1 MDNYE
6 GVYMKENIIGYRI
19 KLLREKAKLSQA
31 KLATALGDVK
41 QPVLARY
48 ELGTIMPSYP
58 VLVKIADYFDVS
70 ADYLL
75 GRTDNP
81 EGKLYGQ
88 SKLESSDRMQDSIE
102 MCFEP
107 NTKAN
112 QKLKEALKKML
123 EEQQN

>member
-1 MDNYE
+1 MQ
-6 GVYMKENIIGYRI
+6 ENIIGYRI
-19 KLLREKAKLSQA
+19 KLLREKSKLSQA

-48 ELGTIMPSYP
+48 ELGSIMPSYP

-70 ADYLL
+70 TDYLL

-88 SKLESSDRMQDSIE
+88 PKLENSDRMQDFIE
-102 MCFEP
+102 MCFDP
-107 NTKAN
+107 STNAHA
-112 QKLKEALKKML
+112 KLKETLKKML
-123 EEQQN
+123 EEPQK

>member
-1 MDNYE
+1 MQ
-6 GVYMKENIIGYRI
+6 ENIIGYRI

-48 ELGTIMPSYP
+48 ELGSIMPSYS

-70 ADYLL
+70 TDYLL

-88 SKLESSDRMQDSIE
+88 PKLENSDRMQDFIE
-102 MCFEP
+102 MCFDP
-107 NTKAN
+107 STNAHA
-112 QKLKEALKKML
+112 KLKEALKKML
-123 EEQQN
+123 EEQQK

>member
-1 MDNYE
+1 MQ
-6 GVYMKENIIGYRI
+6 ENIIGYRI

-48 ELGTIMPSYP
+48 ALGSIMPSYP

-88 SKLESSDRMQDSIE
+88 PKLENSDRMQDFIE
-102 MCFEP
+102 MCFDP
-107 NTKAN
+107 STNAHA
-112 QKLKEALKKML
+112 KLKETLKKML
-123 EEQQN
+123 EEQQK

>member
-1 MDNYE
+1 MQ
-6 GVYMKENIIGYRI
+6 ENIIGYRI

-31 KLATALGDVK
+31 KLAATLGGVK

-48 ELGTIMPSYP
+48 ELGSIMPSYP

-88 SKLESSDRMQDSIE
+88 PKLENSDRMQDFIE
-102 MCFEP
+102 MCFDP
-107 NTKAN
+107 STNAHA
-112 QKLKEALKKML
+112 KLKETLKKMI
-123 EEQQN
+123 EENK

>member
-88 SKLESSDRMQDSIE
+88 SKLESSDRMQDFIE

>member
-1 MDNYE
+1 
-6 GVYMKENIIGYRI
+6 MKENVIGYRI

-48 ELGTIMPSYP
+48 ELGSIMPSYP

-75 GRTDNP
+75 GRIDNP

-88 SKLESSDRMQDSIE
+88 PKIENSDRMEDFIE
-102 MCFEP
+102 MCFDP
-107 NTKAN
+107 STNAHA
-112 QKLKEALKKML
+112 KLKETLKKML
-123 EEQQN
+123 EEQQGERK

>member
-1 MDNYE
+1 MQ
-6 GVYMKENIIGYRI
+6 ENIIGYRI
-19 KLLREKAKLSQA
+19 KLLREKSKLSQA

-48 ELGTIMPSYP
+48 ELGSIMPSYP

-70 ADYLL
+70 TDYLL

-88 SKLESSDRMQDSIE
+88 PKLENSDRMQDFIE
-102 MCFEP
+102 MCFDP
-107 NTKAN
+107 STNAHA
-112 QKLKEALKKML
+112 KLKETLKKML
-123 EEQQN
+123 EEKQKNFNMP

>member
-1 MDNYE
+1 MQ
-6 GVYMKENIIGYRI
+6 ENIIGYRI

-48 ELGTIMPSYP
+48 ELGSIMPSYP
-58 VLVKIADYFDVS
+58 VLVKIANYFDVS

-88 SKLESSDRMQDSIE
+88 PKLESSDRMQDFIE
-102 MCFEP
+102 MCFDP
-107 NTKAN
+107 STNAHA
-112 QKLKEALKKML
+112 KLKETLKKML
-123 EEQQN
+123 EEQQGERK

>member
-1 MDNYE
+1 MQ
-6 GVYMKENIIGYRI
+6 ENIIGYRI

-48 ELGTIMPSYP
+48 ELGSIMPSYL
-58 VLVKIADYFDVS
+58 VLIKIADYFDVS

-88 SKLESSDRMQDSIE
+88 PKLENSDRMQDFIE
-102 MCFEP
+102 MCFDP
-107 NTKAN
+107 STNAHA
-112 QKLKEALKKML
+112 KLKETLKKML
-123 EEQQN
+123 EEQKWEENI

>member
-1 MDNYE
+1 MQ
-6 GVYMKENIIGYRI
+6 ENIIGYRI

-48 ELGTIMPSYP
+48 ELGSIMPSYP

-70 ADYLL
+70 TDYLL
-75 GRTDNP
+75 GRTDKP

-88 SKLESSDRMQDSIE
+88 PKLEKPDRMEEFIE
-102 MCFEP
+102 MCFDP
-107 NTKAN
+107 STNAHA
-112 QKLKEALKKML
+112 KLKETLKKML
-123 EEQQN
+123 EEQQGERK

>member
-1 MDNYE
+1 MQ
-6 GVYMKENIIGYRI
+6 ENIIGYRI

-31 KLATALGDVK
+31 KLATVLGDVK

-48 ELGTIMPSYP
+48 ELGSIMPSYP

-88 SKLESSDRMQDSIE
+88 PKLENSDRMQDFIE
-102 MCFEP
+102 MCFDP
-107 NTKAN
+107 STNAHA
-112 QKLKEALKKML
+112 KLKETLKKML
-123 EEQQN
+123 EEQKWEENI